1 MPDLYIKYKG
11 ETPYQYRYGDESEAV
26 KLFIDG
32 GYRTSEE
39 AFEEWMNE
47 KAKRL

>member
-1 MPDLYIKYKG
+1 MPDLYIKYRG
-11 ETPYQYRYGDESEAV
+11 GTPYQYRYGDESEAMR
-26 KLFIDG
+26 LFIDG
-32 GYRTSEE
+32 GYSTPEE